1 MTDFSRSQQRRQ
13 ISASFRLAR
22 RIFLPVATVN
32 GDGTDSPFRYKE
44 PQPMTISL
52 VLTFVGDDRP
62 GLVNAIS
69 EKVVEFGGSWLESR
83 SVRLAGKFAGVVLV
97 SVPDESL
104 IPLESA
110 LAKLAPS
117 GLRVSIERGAA
128 AESERPART
137 VKLDVVGNER
147 PGIVRDVTQAL
158 TRLGVNIEEFAS
170 GLEGEPFTGV
180 EMFHATA
187 RLSVPDGLKLDELRK
202 ALEKLAAEIMVDL
215 AVGEGEPGAGA

>member
-1 MTDFSRSQQRRQ
+1 MT
-13 ISASFRLAR
+13 
-22 RIFLPVATVN
+22 
-32 GDGTDSPFRYKE
+32 
-44 PQPMTISL
+44 SL

-97 SVPDESL
+97 EVPDENF

-117 GLRVSIERGAA
+117 GLRVSIDRGAA
-128 AESERPART
+128 AEAEKPRRLVT
-137 VKLDVVGNER
+137 LEIVGKER

-158 TRLGVNIEEFAS
+158 NRLGVNIEEFMS
-170 GLEGEPFTGV
+170 SLEGEPFTGAV
-180 EMFHATA
+180 MFRATA
-187 RLSVPDGLKLDELRK
+187 RLDVPAGLKLDELRK

-215 AVGEGEPGAGA
+215 SVGDGEPGAGA

>member
-1 MTDFSRSQQRRQ
+1 MV
-13 ISASFRLAR
+13 
-22 RIFLPVATVN
+22 P
-32 GDGTDSPFRYKE
+32 
-44 PQPMTISL
+44 L

-62 GLVNAIS
+62 GLIS
-69 EKVVEFGGSWLESR
+69 EISQAVAAHGGTWLESR

-97 SVPDESL
+97 RVPDENL

-117 GLRVSIERGAA
+117 GLRVSIERGEA
-128 AESERPART
+128 AESEKRART

-147 PGIVRDVTQAL
+147 PGIVRDVTHAL
-158 TRLGVNIEEFAS
+158 TRFGVNIEEFAS

-180 EMFHATA
+180 QMFHGSA
-187 RLSVPDGLKLDELRK
+187 RLSVPEGLKLEDLRK

-215 AVGEGEPGAGA
+215 NVGEGEPGA

>member
-1 MTDFSRSQQRRQ
+1 M
-13 ISASFRLAR
+13 I
-22 RIFLPVATVN
+22 P
-32 GDGTDSPFRYKE
+32 
-44 PQPMTISL
+44 L

-69 EKVVEFGGSWLESR
+69 EKVAGCGGTWLESR

-110 LAKLAPS
+110 LGKLAPS

-128 AESERPART
+128 GEAEKPVRLVTLEI
-137 VKLDVVGNER
+137 VGNER

-158 TRLGVNIEEFAS
+158 AGLGVNIEEFVS
-170 GLEGEPFTGV
+170 SLEGEPFTGV
-180 EMFHATA
+180 EMFRATA
-187 RLSVPDGLKLDELRK
+187 RLGVPDGLELDELRK

-215 AVGEGEPGAGA
+215 NVGEREPGA